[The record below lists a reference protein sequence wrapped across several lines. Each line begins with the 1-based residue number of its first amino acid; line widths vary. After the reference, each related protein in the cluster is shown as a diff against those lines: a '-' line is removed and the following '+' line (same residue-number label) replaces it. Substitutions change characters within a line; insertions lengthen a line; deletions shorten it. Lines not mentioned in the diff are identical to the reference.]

1 MNPFAILAK
10 HYDPT
15 SELYRLLVTHSL
27 LVARKARQIATAYQ
41 KANPEAEVDVDFV
54 TEAAMLHDIGI
65 QGCNAPK
72 IHCVGEAPYVRHGVL
87 GRAILESEGLPR
99 HALVCERHTGAGMTR
114 EDVELQGLPL
124 EPRDYLPVSLEEK
137 IICVADKFYSK
148 KPRRLWKAKS
158 LEAIKSKLSKFGP
171 EADARWK
178 KLIDEVL

>member
-15 SELYRLLVTHSL
+15 SEVYRLLITHSL
-27 LVARKARQIATAYQ
+27 LVARKAREIAAAYQ
-41 KANPEAEVDVDFV
+41 KANPEDEVDLAFIA
-54 TEAAMLHDIGI
+54 EAAMLHDSGI
-65 QGCNAPK
+65 QSCDAPK
-72 IHCVGEAPYVRHGVL
+72 IHCFGKAPYVQHGVL
-87 GRAILESEGLPR
+87 GREILEGEGLPR
-99 HALVCERHTGAGMTR
+99 HALVCERHTGSGMTR
-114 EDVELQGLPL
+114 EDVEIQGLPL

-148 KPRRLWKAKS
+148 KPRRLWKEKA
-158 LEAIKSKLSKFGP
+158 LETIKNKLSKFGP